1 MCIPDSLLLSARNQ
15 PSGKRGAAPSW
26 MEPREMERPI
36 VEAAYS
42 SFKVVYPET
51 AAAEWHFPQ
60 ENATFHRSQKG
71 TLTLE
76 LL

>member
-1 MCIPDSLLLSARNQ
+1 
-15 PSGKRGAAPSW
+15 
-26 MEPREMERPI
+26 MERPI